1 MSTND
6 DFGMLNQVCLELDR
20 GSHGCSFETD
30 NRTRLGAAC
39 LSIAAE
45 HLRSLCLLGYH
56 RKYASAAALMR
67 PCFEAYVRHH
77 WFRLCATDCDIDKL
91 RRDKLDLKVGKM
103 AGAISEH
110 DPDLSTHISNLW
122 EAAPQLHSLTHTGLA
137 QIGRRLSEDRGGSIG
152 PAFTPEDVSTLFEN
166 VQRLIIDIGIAQS
179 DMVGGEEYTNL
190 FEKQM
195 KRLPLAQEYVSRYC
209 SSNS

>member
-6 DFGMLNQVCLELDR
+6 DFGLLNQVCLELDR
-20 GSHGCSFETD
+20 GLHGCSFETD

-77 WFRLCATDCDIDKL
+77 WFRLCASESDIDKL

-103 AGAISEH
+103 ARAISVY
-110 DPDLSTHISNLW
+110 DSDLGSHISNLW

-137 QIGRRLSEDRGGSIG
+137 QIGRRLSDENGGGIG
-152 PAFTPEDVSTLFEN
+152 PAFSSEDVHALLEN
-166 VQRLIIDIGIAQS
+166 VQRLIIDVGIAQS
-179 DMVGGEEYTNL
+179 DMVGGEAYTTL
-190 FEKQM
+190 FEGQM
-195 KRLPLAQEYVSRYC
+195 KRLPLARELVLRHHP
-209 SSNS
+209 